1 MTTLLA
7 EDLLLLLLDDESGAL
22 DATTDPTPALGGAL
36 LLELALDDAVEVHA
50 RRWAGDVVRPTA
62 QGAGAAG
69 SEPRDP
75 LLEAALATVA
85 EKERT
90 PQDLVQRLGK
100 GVKEQLAERLV
111 GRGVLEVRRD
121 KVLGL
126 FPRTR
131 WPARDSSHEDAVR
144 RSLTAVLV
152 GGAEPD
158 PRTAALVALL
168 HATGR
173 AHKVVDHQGI
183 PAGQVRRRAKEVA
196 EGAWAAEAV
205 RRAVSAATA
214 AVVSSIAVGAAVS
227 SGG

>member
-22 DATTDPTPALGGAL
+22 DVAADPAPALGGAL
-36 LLELALDDAVEVHA
+36 LLELALDDAVEVHE
-50 RRWAGDVVRPTA
+50 RRWARGVVRTT
-62 QGAGAAG
+62 GGHDHTEG
-69 SEPRDP
+69 RDP
-75 LLEAALATVA
+75 LLGAALATVA
-85 EKERT
+85 EKERSA
-90 PQDLVQRLGK
+90 QDLVQRLGK
-100 GVKEQLAERLV
+100 GLKEQLVDRLV
-111 GRGVLEVRRD
+111 ERGVLEVRRD

-144 RSLTAVLV
+144 RALTAVLV

-183 PAGQVRRRAKEVA
+183 RAGQVRRRAEEVA

-205 RRAVSAATA
+205 RKAVGAATA
-214 AVVSSIAVGAAVS
+214 AVVTSIAVGAAVS